1 MFLMKYDVFISYRRN
16 GGEHTAKIIKDRL
29 EDLGYKVFFDV
40 ESLRSGNFN
49 KKLYSVIEECQ
60 DFILVLSPDSL
71 ERCENEGDWVRLEIE
86 HALRNNKN
94 IVPVMLRG
102 FTFPGK
108 MPESIDSLRFKSGLE
123 ANSEFFD
130 AFIQKLQKFLNT
142 KTNLFRRF
150 TQNIIFKRTWP
161 VLLSLVILASI
172 IFGGTIIYNMN
183 KNTYPI
189 SQTQK
194 NLASEVFMYVQ
205 NNLAISNEI
214 ARQADDAYKACDYYL
229 VNKDDISYQQALA
242 QITTSNTNISN
253 LKTSDNALS
262 SDASTKIDSSPFD
275 KSDVLSI
282 NKYLS
287 GMDTHFKTNLEYL
300 KYYINPQNKIDQ
312 SVRQQILDEDKSM
325 IGIIYKRYGLFYKLY
340 FAAC

>member
-1 MFLMKYDVFISYRRN
+1 
-16 GGEHTAKIIKDRL
+16 
-29 EDLGYKVFFDV
+29 
-40 ESLRSGNFN
+40 
-49 KKLYSVIEECQ
+49 
-60 DFILVLSPDSL
+60 
-71 ERCENEGDWVRLEIE
+71 
-86 HALRNNKN
+86 
-94 IVPVMLRG
+94 
-102 FTFPGK
+102 
-108 MPESIDSLRFKSGLE
+108 
-123 ANSEFFD
+123 
-130 AFIQKLQKFLNT
+130 
-142 KTNLFRRF
+142 
-150 TQNIIFKRTWP
+150 
-161 VLLSLVILASI
+161 
-172 IFGGTIIYNMN
+172 
-183 KNTYPI
+183 
-189 SQTQK
+189 
-194 NLASEVFMYVQ
+194 MYVQ

-282 NKYLS
+282 NKYLL

-325 IGIIYKRYGLFYKLY
+325 LELFTKDTVYSTNYILLPVDSQYEGMIDFKRECLPTMTYLPFDEYTWNTDKSQLENLINTNTKSLKI
-340 FAAC
+340 